1 MKLRETCCS
10 DEDEDGDDDLRRPE
24 QLTSVSS
31 VSLQLP
37 LWISLRLSLFFILT
51 LTHTHTPLPHVSYQE
66 SVSSVRGGAA
76 CVCAQISD
84 VSTIHIIETNCL
96 FTYLCGE
103 TDRQTNGRK
112 IVFNYLI
119 YLLLPY
125 SKEVVSS
132 IPLSNWWSVCMGF
145 TGRHCSFHV
154 LRSPPTITHRS
165 KSIIHFI
172 LTAGVN
178 AWWRVQ
184 CVCLQVK
191 SLLKECWDWLPL

>member
-51 LTHTHTPLPHVSYQE
+51 LTHTHTPPSCFISRVSFLCKRWGC
-66 SVSSVRGGAA
+66 V
-76 CVCAQISD
+76 CVCADKWCVHHTHHWNKLSIYIF
-84 VSTIHIIETNCL
+84 VWR
-96 FTYLCGE
+96 
-103 TDRQTNGRK
+103 DRQTNGRK